1 MYETFYGF
9 RERPFDL
16 AANPRFIHWTP
27 QHQEALSNVQYGL
40 TSRKG
45 LTLLLGDAGTGK
57 TSVLTAAVEALNGSA
72 TFCLLNNPTLTRQ
85 EFLEALA
92 DKFGLSA
99 QAALSKTRMLAE
111 IEVKLADA
119 RRERRVAALVV
130 DEAQSLPDELLEEI
144 RLLVNLVI
152 DGETLL
158 PVILAGQPELAVRLN
173 RESLRQIK
181 QRVALRCSLA
191 PLDLPQTGGYIARR
205 IQVAGG
211 KSFQVFTRE
220 AVGAIHEAS
229 RGIPRLISVI
239 CDNALVSGFAL
250 GARPVTCAIVEEV
263 CRDFDLCQD
272 ASAGQEAPSSAS
284 PSPTAVSPA
293 PPAAADGDNE
303 ATAAVAAASQAAER
317 PMFGGFATTRRFLR
331 F

>member
-1 MYETFYGF
+1 MYEAFFGL

-16 AANPRFIHWTP
+16 AANPRFMHWTA

-57 TSVLTAAVEALNGSA
+57 TSVLTAAVEAMNGSA
-72 TFCLLNNPTLTRQ
+72 MLCWLNNPTLTRQ

-92 DKFGLSA
+92 SKFGLSRK
-99 QAALSKTRMLAE
+99 AASSKTRMLAE
-111 IEVKLADA
+111 IESKLSETRHAG
-119 RRERRVAALVV
+119 RVAALVV

-144 RLLVNLVI
+144 RLLVNLVV

-158 PVILAGQPELAVRLN
+158 PVILAGQPELASRLN
-173 RESLRQIK
+173 REALRQIK

-191 PLDLPQTGGYIARR
+191 PLDLGQTGSYIARR

-211 KSFQVFTRE
+211 KSFQVFSRE
-220 AVGAIHEAS
+220 AVGAIHAAS

-239 CDNALVSGFAL
+239 SDNALVSGFAV
-250 GARPVTCAIVEEV
+250 GARPVTRAVVEEV
-263 CRDFDLCQD
+263 CRDFDLMKD
-272 ASAGQEAPSSAS
+272 VPAREGAPTAKDPSSTVAAATP
-284 PSPTAVSPA
+284 PSAAKETNDAGE
-293 PPAAADGDNE
+293 PAAAVPSSPDR
-303 ATAAVAAASQAAER
+303 T
-317 PMFGGFATTRRFLR
+317 MFSDISTRRFLR

>member
-1 MYETFYGF
+1 MYESFFGL

-16 AANPRFIHWTP
+16 AANPRFMHWTA

-57 TSVLTAAVEALNGSA
+57 TSVLTAAVEAMNGSA
-72 TFCLLNNPTLTRQ
+72 MLCGLNNPTLTRQ

-92 DKFGLSA
+92 SKFGLSRK
-99 QAALSKTRMLAE
+99 AAYSKTRMLAE
-111 IEVKLADA
+111 IERKLSDA
-119 RRERRVAALVV
+119 RRAGCVTALVV

-144 RLLVNLVI
+144 RLLVNLVVE
-152 DGETLL
+152 GETLL
-158 PVILAGQPELAVRLN
+158 PVILAGQPELAERLN
-173 RESLRQIK
+173 RDALRQIK

-191 PLDLPQTGGYIARR
+191 PLDLAQTGRYIARR

-220 AVGAIHEAS
+220 AVGAIHAVS
-229 RGIPRLISVI
+229 HGIPRLISVI

-250 GARPVTCAIVEEV
+250 GVRPVTRAIVEEV
-263 CRDFDLCQD
+263 CRDFDLTKD
-272 ASAGQEAPSSAS
+272 VPVREVAPSAEDTSSMLAAATPPSA
-284 PSPTAVSPA
+284 AREA
-293 PPAAADGDNE
+293 NDAAEPAAAVPSSPDRTLFRDI
-303 ATAAVAAASQAAER
+303 S
-317 PMFGGFATTRRFLR
+317 TRRFLR